1 MAIGSVKFF
10 HTPKGFGFIVPEV
23 GGNDVFVD
31 RAAVRLAGMLDLEK
45 GQRLSYE
52 IEQDAKGAV
61 KAAKLEM
68 IEQITPNSPV
78 ANSTIKPSHR
88 PRENAR
94 QDTASRSSRLPN
106 PPGDNRFQHRNGKA
120 IATTHEWQQK
130 YERYCELAR
139 NTNDD
144 QVAREGYW
152 QHAEHYYRMM
162 NGSAT

>member
-10 HTPKGFGFIVPEV
+10 NTSKGFGFIIPEV
-23 GGNDVFVD
+23 EGNDVFID
-31 RAAVRLAGMLDLEK
+31 KAALRVAGLIELKE

-78 ANSTIKPSHR
+78 VNTTSKLSHR

-94 QDTASRSSRLPN
+94 KEPAFRNSRLPN
-106 PPGDNRFQHRNGKA
+106 PSGDNRFQQKNGNA
-120 IATTHEWQQK
+120 NAATHEWQQK

-139 NTNDD
+139 NANDD

-152 QHAEHYYRMM
+152 QHAEHFYRMM